1 MLFIVIGNIATNT
14 ATDSGSYDLVIKV
27 QSSTPKLPYRGAG
40 VILAVINHPSWEL
53 VKCIL
58 LWVVL
63 LLCLSTLIYL
73 ESF

>member
-14 ATDSGSYDLVIKV
+14 ATDCGSYDLVIKV

-40 VILAVINHPSWEL
+40 VILGVINHPSWEL

>member
-40 VILAVINHPSWEL
+40 VILGVINHPSWEL